1 MQRDEVLTPRRPWPT
16 GRQVT
21 VVMTVGLV
29 LGLVGGGWLSLQ
41 RVLPGSG
48 GFALGLWSAV
58 LLGIGILVF
67 AGGLGAYVMAPGFQ
81 GGGAAWRDVG
91 SHRLVVMST
100 MLIAVLSSLGP
111 LLYALLRSGSA
122 FAGAD
127 GGICSVGGFLT
138 AALSVDAALL
148 GVTYFRFIRPRVI
161 TAADL
166 GLAPP
171 RLGRDARIGLLVGVV
186 ALGMNVG
193 INALLDR
200 FGIRQTQLQDLSCV
214 RGFPALGFLAIVLA
228 GGLIAPIA
236 EELFFRGFVFRS
248 YLRTRGPLVAYAI
261 SSLAFATLHLNL
273 PAVPAII
280 ALALMF
286 AWIYQRTGSIVPNV
300 VGHALNNS
308 VAFMALYFA
317 GSMP

>member
-1 MQRDEVLTPRRPWPT
+1 MQRDEVLTPRRAWPT

-21 VVMTVGLV
+21 IVMTVGLV
-29 LGLVGGGWLSLQ
+29 LALVGGGWLSLL
-41 RVLPGSG
+41 RLLPGTG
-48 GFALGLWSAV
+48 GLTPGPGPTI
-58 LLGIGILVF
+58 LLGVGMLVF
-67 AGGLGAYVMAPGFQ
+67 AAGLGAYVMAPGFQ
-81 GGGAAWRDVG
+81 GSGAAWRDVG
-91 SHRLVVMST
+91 SHRLVLTST
-100 MLIAVLSSLGP
+100 LLIVVLSSLGP
-111 LLYALLRSGSA
+111 LAYALLRTGSVYI
-122 FAGAD
+122 GAA

-171 RLGRDARIGLLVGVV
+171 RLGRDIRIGLLVGVL
-186 ALGMNVG
+186 ALGMNIA

-214 RGFPALGFLAIVLA
+214 RSFPALGFLAIVLA
-228 GGLIAPIA
+228 GGLIAPVA

-248 YLRTRGPLVAYAI
+248 YLRSRGPLVAYAI
-261 SSLAFATLHLNL
+261 SSLTFATLHLNL
-273 PAVPAII
+273 PALPAIL

-300 VGHALNNS
+300 VGHALNNA
-308 VAFMALYFA
+308 VAFVALYFA
-317 GSMP
+317 GSLQ